1 MAQKCFCRI
10 QQFSALPAQTIN
22 ASRDCSGARKKRRN
36 LVAHG
41 LHNCARNS
49 GRVLPSF
56 AASVTLNEAEKGR
69 EENNSRKEKP
79 KNERKAKLTVIM
91 RAVRSVKKHHQS
103 ENFKLTTE
111 KKGKGKE
118 REAPERLQNNK

>member
-1 MAQKCFCRI
+1 LAQKCFCRI

-49 GRVLPSF
+49 GRVLPSI

-103 ENFKLTTE
+103 ENLNSPQKR
-111 KKGKGKE
+111 KGKME
-118 REAPERLQNNK
+118 REAPEQLQNKK